1 VRNCSVVLFA
11 YLCDKHG
18 PTPPPREGVLL
29 RQFHLGGVLDGRLLS
44 LLQVLQPIP
53 LVDVTAQGAGYAC
66 LGNIVSYCIFTFT
79 DCTAQRERERRVH
92 NVSSVH
98 IIPRD
103 DENMRQSLVER
114 KKFNFHCGFHHVN
127 GSFHTTILT
136 VGSGP
141 YTTVQTIVK
150 IITTNLSSCH
160 KT

>member
-1 VRNCSVVLFA
+1 MVLFA

-18 PTPPPREGVLL
+18 PTPPPCEGVLL

-66 LGNIVSYCIFTFT
+66 LGNISFLLHIHIH
-79 DCTAQRERERRVH
+79 RLHSKERERRVH

-98 IIPRD
+98 IIPR
-103 DENMRQSLVER
+103 EKNSIFTVVFTMLMVV
-114 KKFNFHCGFHHVN
+114 F
-127 GSFHTTILT
+127 TPLATILT

-150 IITTNLSSCH
+150 IITTNFSSCH